1 MKDTLIVMIEFSR
14 DRKCPVYVGTIE
26 DAIVLTIILDK
37 FRYRSHIVYSSERST
52 FEEEYKHVLDKYRT
66 GSEKPKN
73 YDKLVELATKV
84 ITDNVEC
91 ELDYIGL

>member
-14 DRKCPVYVGTIE
+14 DHKCPVFVDTLE

-37 FRYRSHIVYSSERST
+37 FRYRNHIVYSSERST
-52 FEEEYKHVLDKYRT
+52 FKEEYNQVLDKYRE
-66 GSEKPKN
+66 GSEKPEN

-84 ITDNVEC
+84 ITDNVVC